1 MSSSSAS
8 VFVIYFAASSLKFAA
23 RAPLLFTTSYMV
35 DYRGAGERLQQN
47 GLAAGKRLVMRGLRG
62 PWWVVKHGGGRAEQL
77 PRKPVLRDCG
87 LDVSRDRGLYQL
99 PRPRLLARSLAN
111 FLRCRC

>member
-47 GLAAGKRLVMRGLRG
+47 GLTAGKRLVMSGLQGLCQRPDCG
-62 PWWVVKHGGGRAEQL
+62 DGRAGRPL
-77 PRKPVLRDCG
+77 RRPALRDCA
-87 LDVSRDRGLYQL
+87 LDVWRGRGLCL
-99 PRPRLLARSLAN
+99 RLRLRLLARSLAN
-111 FLRCRC
+111 FLR